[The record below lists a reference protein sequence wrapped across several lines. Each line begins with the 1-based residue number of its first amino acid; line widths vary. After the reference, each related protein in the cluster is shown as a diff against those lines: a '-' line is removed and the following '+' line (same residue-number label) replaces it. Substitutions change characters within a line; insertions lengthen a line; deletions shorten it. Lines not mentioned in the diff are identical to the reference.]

1 MENFEYKVS
10 VIVPVYNC
18 DQYID
23 SCMNSLLNQTLPI
36 NEFEIIFINDGSTD
50 KSREKC
56 EQYEKIYN
64 NVVVVNKENGGVS
77 SARNIGIKI
86 AKGKY
91 LLYLDSDDEIT
102 ANTLEKVSSYFD
114 SVYDNIDIC
123 TYKIVSIKNGV
134 RQPLHFR
141 YKYMNKTGYFDV
153 NEYPYISQSPMN
165 IMVKNGLN
173 IYFDTSLTMGEDQKY
188 ISTIISRT
196 GKIGYCNEAE
206 YHYIKRDDGAV
217 ATRAYSYYMF
227 EQRMALFKY
236 LLDLAKEGNNL
247 YMQSQILANWSWE
260 ITSDCVL
267 PYHYDKEKYKEAIE
281 TIKDIVSEI
290 DDELILKHPQIDNF
304 YKHYLLALKNNYNR
318 TLIVSNNNA
327 QILAGDTKLY
337 ERNGM
342 EIVINKV
349 NIEDGAFQ
357 LLGFIKSPIFNYF
370 PSKPQLYAIINK
382 EVRCDINLFDSI
394 HGCYKSKMKT
404 NNFWGFSF
412 EYSVQNIHELE
423 FYVEIDGN
431 MLNTFFYMMP
441 SSNFNVNKNLKK
453 IIRENIEIS
462 LDGNKFYF
470 KKLSP
475 DEVKIQE
482 TNKNSNYSRE
492 VLNLRTEAIEY
503 RAQKRVWIYVD
514 SYSVKK
520 DNAYYQ
526 FQSDFYRNDGIER
539 WYVIDG
545 TEQYIDELFDEE
557 QKKFI
562 IKYGSRLHK
571 MLYIAA
577 EYILCSF
584 SDYRP
589 MIPFKNEEEQVMY
602 RDIAKA
608 KKIYL
613 QHGVCHADLRYTQS
627 AERYKVDKIV
637 VSSQFEKDNFVNN
650 YHYREQDIIPCGMPR
665 YDHIDRTKKPLN
677 RILFAPSWRSYLM
690 ERNNPGK
697 REISESRLYNSEYF
711 EKYMKFLTSE
721 ELNEILE
728 ENDLY
733 LDAKLHQNMRDGLQ
747 YFEFTMPRV
756 NLITDDV
763 DVADYK
769 LFITDISSYVFDYAY
784 LDRAILYFMPDKEKF
799 DSGMNHYRKLHI
811 PLEKGFG
818 PVTYE
823 VEEVIDEIKKFIKN
837 DFSFDDIYRNR
848 MESFYLSMENCEE
861 SLYSYL
867 K

>member
-18 DQYID
+18 GQYID
-23 SCMNSLLNQTLPI
+23 SCMNSLLNQTLPLDD
-36 NEFEIIFINDGSTD
+36 FEIIFINDGSTD
-50 KSREKC
+50 ESREKC

-77 SARNIGIKI
+77 SARNSGIKI

-114 SVYDNIDIC
+114 SVYDEIDIC
-123 TYKIVSIKNGV
+123 TYKLVFIRNGS
-134 RQPLHFR
+134 RAPLHFR
-141 YKYMNKTGYFDV
+141 YKYMNKTGYYDV
-153 NEYPYISQSPMN
+153 NKYPYISQSSMN
-165 IMVKNGLN
+165 IMVKNGIN
-173 IYFDTSLTMGEDQKY
+173 IYFDTSLAIGEDQKY

-206 YHYIKRDDGAV
+206 YHYIKRDDGTM
-217 ATRAYSYYMF
+217 ATMGYSYHMF
-227 EQRMALFKY
+227 EQGMLLFEY
-236 LLDLAKEGNNL
+236 LLNLAKEDNSP
-247 YMQSQILANWSWE
+247 YMQSQILSNWSWE
-260 ITSDCVL
+260 ILSDCIL
-267 PYHYDKEKYKEAIE
+267 PYHYKNEKYDEAVLRIRE
-281 TIKDIVSEI
+281 IVSQI
-290 DDELILKHPQIDNF
+290 DDKLIINHPQIDNF
-304 YKHYLLALKNNYNR
+304 HKHYFLALKNNENR
-318 TLIVSNNNA
+318 TLIVANNRT
-327 QILAGDTKLY
+327 QILSGKEKLY
-337 ERNGM
+337 ERVGM

-349 NIEDGAFQ
+349 TIEYGIFQ
-357 LLGFIKSPIFNYF
+357 LLGFVKSPIFNYF
-370 PSKPQLYAIINK
+370 PDKPKLYAIINNDK
-382 EVRCDINLFDSI
+382 RVDMELFESI
-394 HGCYKSKMKT
+394 HSCYKSKMKT
-404 NNFWGFSF
+404 NNFWGFW
-412 EYSVQNIHELE
+412 LE
-423 FYVEIDGN
+423 QDVENLNEIEFFVDIDGN
-431 MLNTFFYMMP
+431 VINTYFYMMP
-441 SSNFNVNKNLKK
+441 SSNFNVGKNLKK
-453 IIRENIEIS
+453 IIRENREIH
-462 LDGNKFYF
+462 LDKNKFYISEISVNDV
-470 KKLSP
+470 KLR
-475 DEVKIQE
+475 E
-482 TNKNSNYSRE
+482 TNRNNNYSLE
-492 VLNLRTEAIEY
+492 VLNLRKEAIEY
-503 RAQKRVWIYVD
+503 RLQKRIWIYVD

-526 FQSDFYRNDGIER
+526 FKSDFYRNDGIER

-577 EYILCSF
+577 EYIICSF

-665 YDHIDRTKKPLN
+665 YDHIDRKKKPLN

-721 ELNEILE
+721 ELNEILV

-733 LDAKLHQNMRDGLQ
+733 LDAKLHQNMRDALQ
-747 YFEFTMPRV
+747 YFEFTMPRI
-756 NLITDDV
+756 NLIIDDV

-823 VEEVIDEIKKFIKN
+823 VEEAIDEIKKFIKN

-848 MESFYLSMENCEE
+848 MESFYLPMENCQE
-861 SLYSYL
+861 SLYNYL